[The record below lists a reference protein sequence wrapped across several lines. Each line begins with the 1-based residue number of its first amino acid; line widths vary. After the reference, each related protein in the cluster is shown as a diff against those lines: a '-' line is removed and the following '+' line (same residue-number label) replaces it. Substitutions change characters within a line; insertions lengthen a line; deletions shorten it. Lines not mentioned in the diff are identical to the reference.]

1 MMFPHIQRSPP
12 SMNLGV
18 KLDQCILIVQT
29 AVKMLSLQNLSEP
42 TEQFSFDKKMQRLAV
57 TYPKNKRMD
66 PHGAI
71 LSIIFKQIS
80 FAISVFGQRYQI
92 NAHPYLQLSIE
103 KN

>member
-1 MMFPHIQRSPP
+1 
-12 SMNLGV
+12 
-18 KLDQCILIVQT
+18 
-29 AVKMLSLQNLSEP
+29 MLSLQNLSEP

-80 FAISVFGQRYQI
+80 FAISVFG
-92 NAHPYLQLSIE
+92 
-103 KN
+103 